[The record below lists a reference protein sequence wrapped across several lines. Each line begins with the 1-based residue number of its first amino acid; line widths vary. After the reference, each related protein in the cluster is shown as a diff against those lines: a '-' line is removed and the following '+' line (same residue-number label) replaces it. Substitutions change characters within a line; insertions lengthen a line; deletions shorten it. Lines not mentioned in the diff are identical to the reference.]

1 MEQQRE
7 READMSFS
15 VDVLRL
21 GRFNVPAWEVF
32 WMEKFDAVSNDGLLP
47 LTLNMVVARDENSV
61 VIINT
66 GPAPEKR
73 KFLSDTWVKLFGKD
87 AGLFIDEDDY
97 VENALASLGI
107 APADVD
113 YVVVTPFQTYS
124 IGNVN
129 LFSNARFC
137 LSRKG
142 WTELLSPRYKNHPHD
157 TREMCIP
164 RENLDYLLHN
174 AWDRVVLLDDEDT
187 VVEGIDTFWTGVH
200 HRASLAV
207 KIDSSKGK
215 VIASDSFFYYENITE
230 RWPIGINESMYEAL
244 DAYERI
250 AAEAD
255 IIIPLY
261 DPRVFENHPNGKV
274 AE

>member
-1 MEQQRE
+1 
-7 READMSFS
+7 MSFS

-87 AGLFIDEDDY
+87 AGLFIDEDEY

-107 APADVD
+107 APAEVD

-142 WTELLSPRYKNHPHD
+142 WTELLS
-157 TREMCIP
+157 
-164 RENLDYLLHN
+164 